1 MMYAGRLAAL
11 LAAVLLAS
19 SAAAYDFSG
28 NQILIPVI
36 SRVPG
41 ANDTQW
47 RTDVTITNRS
57 ERVPTQ
63 VSLIFD
69 PAGPGEGTQRRI
81 ELDPL
86 MTVTLLDVVLTEF
99 SQQQAYGTLWL
110 GSSNASAPISAHA
123 RIYNAGNAAGQF
135 GQMMQGLP
143 LDQLPKTVWLHGLI
157 GFLGN
162 RANIGIA
169 NPNNA
174 PARYSISWYD
184 KHGNS
189 RGSSGL
195 HIIEPWDVVLINDI
209 FAYLGL
215 ATDEG
220 LTIRLMSDV
229 PIYAYGSIVRNDSGD
244 AYTIIGN
251 GTR

>member
-1 MMYAGRLAAL
+1 MKYAVRLAAL
-11 LAAVLLAS
+11 LLLAS
-19 SAAAYDFSG
+19 TASAYDFSG
-28 NQILIPVI
+28 KEIFIPVI

-57 ERVPTQ
+57 EDFPVQ

-69 PAGPGEGTQRRI
+69 AAGPGEAIQRKFD
-81 ELDPL
+81 LDPL
-86 MTVTLLDVVLTEF
+86 TTVTLLDIVWTEF
-99 SQQQAYGTLWL
+99 GVQQGYGTLWL
-110 GSSNASAPISAHA
+110 GSSNADAPIAAHA
-123 RIYNAGNAAGQF
+123 RLYNVGNAAGQF

-143 LDQLPKTVWLHGLI
+143 LDQLPRTVWLHGLI

-162 RANIGIA
+162 RANLGIA
-169 NPNNA
+169 NPNNV
-174 PARYSISWYD
+174 PAHYSIAWYD
-184 KHGNS
+184 KHGEFH
-189 RGSSGL
+189 GSSGL
-195 HIIEPWDVVLINDI
+195 HTIQPWDVVLLNDI
-209 FAYLGL
+209 FTYVGM

-220 LTIRLMSDV
+220 LTVRLKSDV
-229 PIYAYGSIVRNDSGD
+229 PIYAYGSIVRNDTGD